1 MHPLVKHTRLFIAL
15 GGTAISLHA
24 AKIPTELES
33 NSFAGTDIVPS
44 PACLCAAPTGE
55 VFVGVD
61 MNGSLGK
68 QPGKGHIVRLVDSDH
83 DGTADS
89 HTTYVAIDNPR
100 GLISV
105 GKDLFVLHTVIP

>member
-1 MHPLVKHTRLFIAL
+1 
-15 GGTAISLHA
+15 
-24 AKIPTELES
+24 
-33 NSFAGTDIVPS
+33 
-44 PACLCAAPTGE
+44 
-55 VFVGVD
+55 